1 MRNTMKIL
9 VIIIFLVCVP
19 FQSIFCQAMGA
30 IKDEIIKFKIARI
43 DTKTKIGNR
52 ETKSSAYYDGNGN
65 NVMYKMEDTGYKYI
79 AYYEFRDTLLT
90 KLIAVTY
97 ENGILTDSLIDKF
110 SYKFDSHGRIIENTL
125 VRPSGEM
132 SINKTIY
139 NDLGQIDTTYRY
151 KTSDN
156 ALLKMTECSKYIY
169 LDDKTL
175 QYSYDSSGWNSSNFK
190 ITESRYSDTL
200 LDFYTK
206 EYKMAGAEVKEY
218 KRYTTK
224 LFLFEGRQQKF
235 ESENGNILVEHSYEK
250 DERGLITKH
259 IMHSKSPGR
268 EQTQID
274 KFGYYFRN

>member
-9 VIIIFLVCVP
+9 VIIFFLVCVP
-19 FQSIFCQAMGA
+19 FQRIFCQAMGSTKA
-30 IKDEIIKFKIARI
+30 DIIKFNIARI
-43 DTKTKIGNR
+43 DTKTKTGNW

-65 NVMYKMEDTGYKYI
+65 NVMYIMEDSGYKYI

-90 KLIAVTY
+90 KLIAVSY

-125 VRPSGEM
+125 VRPTGEM
-132 SINKTIY
+132 SINKIIY
-139 NDLGQIDTTYRY
+139 NNLGQIDTTYRY
-151 KTSDN
+151 EANDN

-175 QYSYDSSGWNSSNFK
+175 QYCYDSIGWNSPNFK
-190 ITESRYSDTL
+190 IVESRDSDTL
-200 LDFYTK
+200 LNSFTK
-206 EYKMAGAEVKEY
+206 VYKMIGGEIKEY
-218 KRYTTK
+218 KRYSTK

-250 DERGLITKH
+250 DERGLITRH
-259 IMHSKSPGR
+259 IMHSENPGR

-274 KFGYYFRN
+274 KFEYYFRN